1 MTGKDHWDSSEPPF
15 LRFKSSD
22 HILMLSLLKTIY
34 GCDDWNVLN
43 KSVIAAALLASVE
56 PIECEMAC
64 WVTKPPT
71 VNFEAEGFG
80 PGGQVVPLERQELG
94 TEPLKSSQLEN
105 VAAFETT
112 RGLHYK

>member
-1 MTGKDHWDSSEPPF
+1 
-15 LRFKSSD
+15 
-22 HILMLSLLKTIY
+22 MLALLTTIY
-34 GCDDWNVLN
+34 DCDGWNVLT

-71 VNFEAEGFG
+71 VSSEAQGFG
-80 PGGQVVPLERQELG
+80 PGGQVVPLERQELR
-94 TEPLKSSQLEN
+94 TEPLKSFHLEN

-112 RGLHYK
+112 EVQSTN

>member
-15 LRFKSSD
+15 LRFKSSY

-34 GCDDWNVLN
+34 DYDDWNVLN
-43 KSVIAAALLASVE
+43 KSVIAAALLASLD

-64 WVTKPPT
+64 WATKPPT
-71 VNFEAEGFG
+71 VSFEAGGFG

-112 RGLHYK
+112 RGLNYK